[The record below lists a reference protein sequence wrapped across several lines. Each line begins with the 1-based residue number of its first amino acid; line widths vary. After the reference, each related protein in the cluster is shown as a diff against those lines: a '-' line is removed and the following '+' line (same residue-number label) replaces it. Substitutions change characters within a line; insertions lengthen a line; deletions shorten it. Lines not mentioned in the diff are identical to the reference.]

1 MEGLIAF
8 RDCLLNPNLGLT
20 TVDLLYNRI
29 GDAIHFLLTD
39 HCSSTMHYIKM
50 LQISHTQKHDIFA
63 SVRVTLLITFPNL
76 SLSHLTQVSR
86 ED

>member
-29 GDAIHFLLTD
+29 GDTIYFLLTN
-39 HCSSTMHYIKM
+39 HYAF
-50 LQISHTQKHDIFA
+50 SFSFTEH
-63 SVRVTLLITFPNL
+63 
-76 SLSHLTQVSR
+76 
-86 ED
+86 